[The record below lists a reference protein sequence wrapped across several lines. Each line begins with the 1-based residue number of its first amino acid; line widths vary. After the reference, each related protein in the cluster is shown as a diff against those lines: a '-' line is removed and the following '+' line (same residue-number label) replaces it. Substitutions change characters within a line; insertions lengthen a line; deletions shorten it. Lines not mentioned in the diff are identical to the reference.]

1 MVNNTSIRVNI
12 PMQLAIV
19 ESSGGIEI
27 LSELLQETELNKIYT
42 EVGDYTKI
50 KSGDIIPEIGL
61 KIIDFTSNY
70 ITNDVSSKIKYNTG
84 SNVKSVIIRPVD
96 NSNMNY
102 ANESLQRALSSLPAI
117 QPDTIQI
124 VLNFILSETPI
135 VTSDY
140 SYNGKLNWTMG
151 INYNMNSS
159 QSVVDRIPIFNTSV
173 TKGLF

>member
-12 PMQLAIV
+12 PMPLAIV

-27 LSELLQETELNKIYT
+27 LTELLQETELNKIYT
-42 EVGDYTKI
+42 EVDDYTKI
-50 KSGDIIPEIGL
+50 KSGAIIPDIGL

-70 ITNDVSSKIKYNTG
+70 ITNDVLSRIKYNTTG
-84 SNVKSVIIRPVD
+84 NVKSVIIRPVD

-102 ANESLQRALSSLPAI
+102 ANESLQRVLRSLPMT

-135 VTSDY
+135 VTQDY
-140 SYNGKLNWTMG
+140 SYKGPLAWTMG
-151 INYNMNSS
+151 IKYNLQN
-159 QSVVDRIPIFNTSV
+159 QFVRGETPNFNI
-173 TKGLF
+173 KM

>member
-27 LSELLQETELNKIYT
+27 LTELLQETELNKIYT

-50 KSGDIIPEIGL
+50 KSGAIIPEIGL

-70 ITNDVSSKIKYNTG
+70 ITNDVLSSIKYL
-84 SNVKSVIIRPVD
+84 SDNVKSVIIRPVD

-135 VTSDY
+135 VTQDY
-140 SYNGKLNWTMG
+140 YYNGPLAWTMG
-151 INYNMNSS
+151 INYNLQN
-159 QSVVDRIPIFNTSV
+159 QIGRGEFPNFN